1 MITIG
6 ICDNDPVF
14 IENLHNM
21 IRQVMS
27 SFTDWDILHFRSG
40 GEIKEAIKNKT
51 FNCQLLFMD
60 ILIDGGTGLKTAQ
73 YICEHISYTDLIF
86 VTASDKHIYECYH
99 YHAFAYLLKP
109 VSESDIIS
117 ELQRYLQNLSPS
129 AKYLSI
135 TYQRLTHQ
143 IPIPSILYIE
153 SNLRKVA
160 IHTPQTTY
168 YCYQKLND
176 IAEQLKN
183 DGFVR
188 CHQSYLFALDKVTN
202 YSNVHIYIQDIQ
214 IPISSRYQAEVRELL
229 TKSRHTG
236 MEQFSAPHTSL
247 NQSQFD
253 SGALICIQGV
263 YLGSIIR
270 IRPEQEIMIGRDG
283 TVSDLI
289 VNLPLVSRRHCTLT
303 YHYDIMKYEVI
314 DLSSNGTFI
323 DGNKRLLKNETY
335 LLKPGSEI
343 CFGDKE
349 TVYKLG

>member
-14 IENLHNM
+14 SKNLYDM
-21 IRQVMS
+21 IGHVLAPFEEQKIRL
-27 SFTDWDILHFRSG
+27 FHSG
-40 GEIKEAIKNKT
+40 REIKEAIKNKT
-51 FNCQLLFMD
+51 FDCQLLFMD
-60 ILIDGGTGLKTAQ
+60 ILIDGGTGFETAQ
-73 YICEHISYTDLIF
+73 YICEHLSHTDLIF
-86 VTASDKHIYECYH
+86 ITSSDKHVYECYH

-109 VSESDIIS
+109 VSEKDIIS
-117 ELQRYLQNLSPS
+117 ELQRYLQNLSHS
-129 AKYLSI
+129 AKHLSI

-143 IPIPSILYIE
+143 IPIDSILYIE

-160 IHTPQTTY
+160 IHTQQTTY

-202 YSNVHIYIQDIQ
+202 YSNVHVYIQDIQ

-229 TKSRHTG
+229 TRSGTTG
-236 MEQFSAPHTSL
+236 MALPSVPHTSL
-247 NQSQFD
+247 NQSQSD
-253 SGALICIQGV
+253 CGALICIHGA

-270 IRPEQEIMIGRDG
+270 IRPEQEIIIGRDG

-289 VNLPLVSRRHCTLT
+289 INLPLVSRRHCTLT
-303 YHYDIMKYEVI
+303 YHYGIMKYEVM

-323 DGNKRLLKNETY
+323 NGKNRLHKNESCF
-335 LLKPGSEI
+335 LKPGSEI
-343 CFGDKE
+343 CFGDRE

>member
-14 IENLHNM
+14 SNNLYDIIGH
-21 IRQVMS
+21 VMS
-27 SFTDWDILHFRSG
+27 PFDDWDIKLFQSG
-40 GEIKEAIKNKT
+40 REIKEAIKNKT

-60 ILIDGGTGLKTAQ
+60 ILIDGGTGFETAQ
-73 YICEHISYTDLIF
+73 YICEHISHTDLIF
-86 VTASDKHIYECYH
+86 VTSSDKHIYECYH

-109 VSESDIIS
+109 VSENDVMS
-117 ELQRYLQNLSPS
+117 ELQRYLQNLSHS

-143 IPIPSILYIE
+143 IPIDSILYIE

-160 IHTPQTTY
+160 IHTYQATY

-176 IAEQLKN
+176 IAEQLKH

-188 CHQSYLFALDKVTN
+188 CHQSYLFALNKVTN
-202 YSNVHIYIQDIQ
+202 YSNVHVYIQDIQ

-229 TKSRHTG
+229 TRSGRAG
-236 MEQFSAPHTSL
+236 SAQLSVPYASL
-247 NQSQFD
+247 NQAQLNC
-253 SGALICIQGV
+253 GALICIRGT

-283 TVSDLI
+283 AVSDMI
-289 VNLPLVSRRHCTLT
+289 INLPLVSRCHCTLT
-303 YHYDIMKYEVI
+303 YHYDIMKYEVM